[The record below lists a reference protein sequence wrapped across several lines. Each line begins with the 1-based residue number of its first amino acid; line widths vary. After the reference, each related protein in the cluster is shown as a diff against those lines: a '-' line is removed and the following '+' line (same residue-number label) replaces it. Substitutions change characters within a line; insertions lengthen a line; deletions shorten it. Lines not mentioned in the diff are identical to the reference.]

1 MKSILFSLS
10 QGFLRKLL
18 VVCLMTLLSLSGLSI
33 FVSSPVYAATSE
45 ETQLVPSD
53 FKPTPDEKIE
63 RAYEMSEATGIL
75 EETKQQL
82 GDPNKNF
89 DYNKKA
95 NVKTIIESDKA
106 DSEPGLVEKAKG
118 LVERITGK
126 E

>member
-1 MKSILFSLS
+1 MKSILLTLS

-18 VVCLMTLLSLSGLSI
+18 LVCLMTLLSLSGLLI

-45 ETQLVPSD
+45 ETQLVPSAS
-53 FKPTPDEKIE
+53 KPTADEKID
-63 RAYEMSEATGIL
+63 RAYDMSPATGFL

-95 NVKTIIESDKA
+95 NVKNIIKSDKA
-106 DSEPGLVEKAKG
+106 DSQPGLVEKAKG
-118 LVERITGK
+118 LVERVTGK